1 MEEMRNTYKILVG
14 KREGKRSLGRPSRR
28 WKDNI
33 RMCLKGVRCED
44 VDWIKLVD
52 DRDLS
57 RAAVN
62 AVMDLRVPQKRGEC
76 LDQVS
81 DC

>member
-1 MEEMRNTYKILVG
+1 
-14 KREGKRSLGRPSRR
+14 
-28 WKDNI
+28 
-33 RMCLKGVRCED
+33 MCLKGVRCED